1 MNTFPEGFAW
11 AIFLLPVASC
21 VLITLALATG
31 LLRRGNLR
39 LAGYL
44 TILCIFVAFLLSL
57 WALAAV
63 NHNDG
68 HPLGYT
74 SHQWLQFPGFSFTL
88 GLRVDGLTA
97 VMLIVVTSVSTLVQF
112 YSQGYMEGDPGY
124 GRYYAYMSLFTA
136 SMLGLVLADSILMI
150 FIFWELVGLC
160 SFLLI
165 GFWFHKPS
173 AAAAAKKAFITTRVG
188 DVGFMIGILILWTH
202 TNTFNIAQLHRL
214 AASGAIGSTT
224 LTLAALGI
232 FAGAAGKSAQV
243 PLHIWL
249 PDAMGGP
256 TPVSALIHAAT
267 MVAAGVYLVARMFP
281 VFDAPG
287 ASGALHTVAWIGAIT
302 AIVAAT
308 MGVVNPDIKKVLAYS
323 TISQLGYMMLS
334 LGTGA
339 YVAAIFHLMNH
350 AYFKAL
356 LFLGSGSVNHASNT
370 FDMRRMGGLRKVMPV
385 TFVTFLIAS
394 LSLSGVPPFSG
405 FYSKDDI
412 LHAAWNDN
420 KILFV
425 LGFLVVFMTAFYMF
439 RAIFL
444 TFFGEFRGGVPHHD
458 HWTEGWEMI
467 PVGAVAADSHDV
479 PHELHH
485 PATVFAVET
494 DTVPQHEALAEATT
508 PAEAAAVEAR
518 AEA

>member
-1 MNTFPEGFAW
+1 MNSFPEGFAW
-11 AIFLLPVASC
+11 AILLLPVASC
-21 VLITLALATG
+21 VLITLG
-31 LLRRGNLR
+31 LPLGLRRAQR
-39 LAGYL
+39 FAGYL
-44 TILCIFVAFLLSL
+44 TVLCIFVAFLLSL
-57 WALAAV
+57 WALKVV
-63 NHNDG
+63 NDAHGGIIGYPDHEWLKFTG
-68 HPLGYT
+68 FQFDLGI
-74 SHQWLQFPGFSFTL
+74 
-88 GLRVDGLTA
+88 RIDGLTA

-136 SMLGLVLADSILMI
+136 SMLGLVLSDSIL
-150 FIFWELVGLC
+150 FLFVCWELVGLC

-249 PDAMGGP
+249 PDAMEGP

-308 MGVVNPDIKKVLAYS
+308 MGVVNPDIK
-323 TISQLGYMMLS
+323 
-334 LGTGA
+334 
-339 YVAAIFHLMNH
+339 
-350 AYFKAL
+350 
-356 LFLGSGSVNHASNT
+356 
-370 FDMRRMGGLRKVMPV
+370 
-385 TFVTFLIAS
+385 
-394 LSLSGVPPFSG
+394 
-405 FYSKDDI
+405 
-412 LHAAWNDN
+412 
-420 KILFV
+420 
-425 LGFLVVFMTAFYMF
+425 
-439 RAIFL
+439 
-444 TFFGEFRGGVPHHD
+444 
-458 HWTEGWEMI
+458 
-467 PVGAVAADSHDV
+467 
-479 PHELHH
+479 
-485 PATVFAVET
+485 
-494 DTVPQHEALAEATT
+494 
-508 PAEAAAVEAR
+508 
-518 AEA
+518 